1 MRDGD
6 RERDDAE
13 PVGGVGTTPD
23 EPDRDAAEDADA
35 SARIT
40 NEATEAFMDI
50 MDTYSLVHDTQLRG
64 ELLRHFRE
72 ARRMTETEARA
83 YVTSHRFATLRDRY
97 VEAARRERAPLGRVV
112 GADETESADASGLT
126 TDVSRDDE
134 AREALRAYRALPTLH
149 SYLGEVG
156 DVRGG
161 AAAHADLERLANGD
175 VAGSGTGTGTL
186 RSRAVRVPVLA
197 LYDHVLFPGD
207 TLPLFVD
214 GRTDPDRA
222 EMVALANAAPPPL
235 TGFFG
240 VVCIAGWLESDLP
253 SGDAARSLRPTRP
266 MVGTLAQIRRVAA
279 DANGAS
285 GARENGSTRLV
296 ARGRA
301 RFAVKDPWS
310 LIGVSEVSHTR
321 GVVLNVE
328 VELLSDAAER
338 PKLRRV
344 FGDARFSRRA
354 RGAGRRTREPPRLG
368 LTPHSAATYALFDP
382 HALAR
387 RLRASPALA
396 VALGCRTASDGSP
409 NVHKNDGNERAL
421 ETELPLDPASLS
433 HRVASRAPVSLA
445 TRYAL
450 LCADTAVDRL
460 RLELKL
466 FGVFSD
472 VAYEGKGH
480 EKARRESICLSCSS
494 CSAPLS
500 ALASLVAMSD
510 EGPGGAYCN
519 PAGLVHDVLT
529 VGEVFPNAVALEGDP
544 SSEFS
549 WFPGFAWTVAV
560 CVRCRQ
566 HLGWQFT
573 PEEAPTTRT
582 GSGVPRSRFFG
593 LTRAR
598 VRADGFESLESL
610 CDIADTPYAQQVRS
624 LEAADEWDA

>member
-1 MRDGD
+1 MRYGD

-35 SARIT
+35 RAR
-40 NEATEAFMDI
+40 
-50 MDTYSLVHDTQLRG
+50 
-64 ELLRHFRE
+64 
-72 ARRMTETEARA
+72 
-83 YVTSHRFATLRDRY
+83 
-97 VEAARRERAPLGRVV
+97 
-112 GADETESADASGLT
+112 DASGLT
-126 TDVSRDDE
+126 TDVSRDGE

-175 VAGSGTGTGTL
+175 VAGTGTGTGTL

-197 LYDHVLFPGD
+197 MYDHVLFPGD

-240 VVCIAGWLESDLP
+240 VVCIAGWLESDDL
-253 SGDAARSLRPTRP
+253 SDDTARSLRPTRP
-266 MVGTLAQIRRVAA
+266 MVGTLAQIRRVAGA
-279 DANGAS
+279 DANGA

-310 LIGVSEVSHTR
+310 LIGPQVAH
-321 GVVLNVE
+321 GVHLNVE

-344 FGDARFSRRA
+344 FGDAPRRA
-354 RGAGRRTREPPRLG
+354 RGTGRRTRAPPRLG

-396 VALGCRTASDGSP
+396 VALGCRAPSDGSP
-409 NVHKNDGNERAL
+409 NDENKRAL

-472 VAYEGKGH
+472 VAGEGKNEGKD
-480 EKARRESICLSCSS
+480 EKADEKKKGGRESICLSCSS

-510 EGPGGAYCN
+510 EGAGGAYCN

-529 VGEVFPNAVALEGDP
+529 VGEGFPNAVALEGEP
-544 SSEFS
+544 SAEFS

-573 PEEAPTTRT
+573 PEVLVTSASEEATTATTTRT

>member
-1 MRDGD
+1 MRYGD

-35 SARIT
+35 RAR
-40 NEATEAFMDI
+40 
-50 MDTYSLVHDTQLRG
+50 
-64 ELLRHFRE
+64 
-72 ARRMTETEARA
+72 
-83 YVTSHRFATLRDRY
+83 
-97 VEAARRERAPLGRVV
+97 
-112 GADETESADASGLT
+112 DASGLT
-126 TDVSRDDE
+126 TDVSRDGE

-175 VAGSGTGTGTL
+175 VAGTGTGTGTL

-197 LYDHVLFPGD
+197 MYDHVLFPGD

-240 VVCIAGWLESDLP
+240 VVCIAGWLESENESD
-253 SGDAARSLRPTRP
+253 DTARSLRPTRP
-266 MVGTLAQIRRVAA
+266 MVGTLAQIRRVAGA
-279 DANGAS
+279 DANGA

-310 LIGVSEVSHTR
+310 LIGPQVAPH
-321 GVVLNVE
+321 GVHLNVE

-344 FGDARFSRRA
+344 FGDAPSRA
-354 RGAGRRTREPPRLG
+354 RGAGRRTRAPPRLG

-396 VALGCRTASDGSP
+396 VALGCRAPSDDPS
-409 NVHKNDGNERAL
+409 NDENKRAL
-421 ETELPLDPASLS
+421 ETELPLDPSALS

-450 LCADTAVDRL
+450 LCADTVVDRL

-472 VAYEGKGH
+472 FSLKKKDG
-480 EKARRESICLSCSS
+480 EKDDETKKRQKNTESICLSCSS

-510 EGPGGAYCN
+510 EGAGGAYCN

-529 VGEVFPNAVALEGDP
+529 VGEVFPNAVALEGEP
-544 SSEFS
+544 SAEFS

-573 PEEAPTTRT
+573 PEAPTFSKSAPPEALNSTRT

>member
-13 PVGGVGTTPD
+13 PVGGIGTTPD
-23 EPDRDAAEDADA
+23 EPDRDAAEDAD
-35 SARIT
+35 
-40 NEATEAFMDI
+40 
-50 MDTYSLVHDTQLRG
+50 
-64 ELLRHFRE
+64 
-72 ARRMTETEARA
+72 
-83 YVTSHRFATLRDRY
+83 
-97 VEAARRERAPLGRVV
+97 ARRERAPLGRVV
-112 GADETESADASGLT
+112 GADETEAADASGLT
-126 TDVSRDDE
+126 TDVSRDGE

-175 VAGSGTGTGTL
+175 VAGTGTGTGTL
-186 RSRAVRVPVLA
+186 RSRAVRVPLLA
-197 LYDHVLFPGD
+197 MYDHVLFPGD

-222 EMVALANAAPPPL
+222 EMVAVANAAPPPL

-240 VVCIAGWLESDLP
+240 VVCIAGWLETDNP

-266 MVGTLAQIRRVAA
+266 MVGTLAQIRRVAGA
-279 DANGAS
+279 DANGA

-310 LIGVSEVSHTR
+310 LITQVPHTR

-344 FGDARFSRRA
+344 FGDAPRRA
-354 RGAGRRTREPPRLG
+354 RGTGRRTRAPPRLG

-387 RLRASPALA
+387 RLRASPAVA
-396 VALGCRTASDGSP
+396 VALGCRAPSDGSP
-409 NVHKNDGNERAL
+409 NDENKRAL

-472 VAYEGKGH
+472 VAGEGKNEGKD
-480 EKARRESICLSCSS
+480 EKADEKKKGGRESICLSCSS

-510 EGPGGAYCN
+510 EGAGGAYCN

-529 VGEVFPNAVALEGDP
+529 VGEVFPNAVALEGEP
-544 SSEFS
+544 SAEFS

-573 PEEAPTTRT
+573 PEVLVTSASEEATTATTTRT

-598 VRADGFESLESL
+598 VRAEGFESLDAL

>member
-1 MRDGD
+1 MRYGD
-6 RERDDAE
+6 RERDDTE

-35 SARIT
+35 RAR
-40 NEATEAFMDI
+40 
-50 MDTYSLVHDTQLRG
+50 
-64 ELLRHFRE
+64 
-72 ARRMTETEARA
+72 
-83 YVTSHRFATLRDRY
+83 
-97 VEAARRERAPLGRVV
+97 
-112 GADETESADASGLT
+112 DASGLT
-126 TDVSRDDE
+126 TDVSRDGE

-175 VAGSGTGTGTL
+175 VAGTGTGTGTL
-186 RSRAVRVPVLA
+186 RSRAVRVPLLA
-197 LYDHVLFPGD
+197 MYDHVLFPGD

-240 VVCIAGWLESDLP
+240 VVCIAGWLESDDL
-253 SGDAARSLRPTRP
+253 SDDTARSLRPTRP
-266 MVGTLAQIRRVAA
+266 MVGTLAQIRRVAGA
-279 DANGAS
+279 DANGA
-285 GARENGSTRLV
+285 GAHENGSTRLV

-310 LIGVSEVSHTR
+310 LIGQVPHTR

-344 FGDARFSRRA
+344 FGDAPRRA
-354 RGAGRRTREPPRLG
+354 RGTGRRTRAPPRLG

-396 VALGCRTASDGSP
+396 VALGCRAPSDGSP
-409 NVHKNDGNERAL
+409 NDENKRAL

-472 VAYEGKGH
+472 DISDGEGNKKDG
-480 EKARRESICLSCSS
+480 EKDDETKKQKRREESICLSCSS

-510 EGPGGAYCN
+510 EGAGGAYCN

-529 VGEVFPNAVALEGDP
+529 VGEVFPNAVALEGEP
-544 SSEFS
+544 SAEFS
-549 WFPGFAWTVAV
+549 WFPGYAWTVAV
-560 CVRCRQ
+560 CVRCRK

-573 PEEAPTTRT
+573 PEAPTSSAPTSSAPPEATTTRT

>member
-1 MRDGD
+1 MRYGD

-35 SARIT
+35 RAR
-40 NEATEAFMDI
+40 
-50 MDTYSLVHDTQLRG
+50 
-64 ELLRHFRE
+64 
-72 ARRMTETEARA
+72 
-83 YVTSHRFATLRDRY
+83 
-97 VEAARRERAPLGRVV
+97 
-112 GADETESADASGLT
+112 DASGLT
-126 TDVSRDDE
+126 TDVSRDGE

-175 VAGSGTGTGTL
+175 VAGTGTGTGTL

-197 LYDHVLFPGD
+197 MYDHVLFPGD

-240 VVCIAGWLESDLP
+240 VVCIAGWLESENESD
-253 SGDAARSLRPTRP
+253 DTARSLRPTRP
-266 MVGTLAQIRRVAA
+266 MVGTLAQIRRVAGA
-279 DANGAS
+279 DANGA
-285 GARENGSTRLV
+285 GAHENGSTRLV

-310 LIGVSEVSHTR
+310 LIGPQVSPH
-321 GVVLNVE
+321 GVHLNVE

-344 FGDARFSRRA
+344 FGDAPSRA
-354 RGAGRRTREPPRLG
+354 RGAGRRTRAPPRLG

-396 VALGCRTASDGSP
+396 VALGCRAPSDDPS
-409 NVHKNDGNERAL
+409 NDENKRAL
-421 ETELPLDPASLS
+421 ETELPLDPSTLS

-450 LCADTAVDRL
+450 LCADTVVDRL

-472 VAYEGKGH
+472 EISSSPKKDG
-480 EKARRESICLSCSS
+480 EKDDETKKRQKNKESICLSCSS

-510 EGPGGAYCN
+510 EGAGGAYCN

-529 VGEVFPNAVALEGDP
+529 VGEVFPNAVALEGEP
-544 SSEFS
+544 SAEFS

-573 PEEAPTTRT
+573 PEAPTFSKSAPPEALNSTRT

>member
-6 RERDDAE
+6 RERIDAE
-13 PVGGVGTTPD
+13 PVGGIGTTPD
-23 EPDRDAAEDADA
+23 EPNRDAAEDAD
-35 SARIT
+35 
-40 NEATEAFMDI
+40 
-50 MDTYSLVHDTQLRG
+50 
-64 ELLRHFRE
+64 
-72 ARRMTETEARA
+72 
-83 YVTSHRFATLRDRY
+83 
-97 VEAARRERAPLGRVV
+97 ARRERAPLGRVV
-112 GADETESADASGLT
+112 GADETEAADASGLT
-126 TDVSRDDE
+126 TDVSRDGE

-175 VAGSGTGTGTL
+175 VAGTGTGTGTL

-197 LYDHVLFPGD
+197 MYDHVLFPGD

-240 VVCIAGWLESDLP
+240 VVCIAGWLETDNP

-266 MVGTLAQIRRVAA
+266 MVGTLAQIRRVAGA
-279 DANGAS
+279 DANGA
-285 GARENGSTRLV
+285 GAHENGSTRLV

-310 LIGVSEVSHTR
+310 LIGQVPHTR

-344 FGDARFSRRA
+344 FGDAPRLNTHT
-354 RGAGRRTREPPRLG
+354 RGTGRRTRAPPRLG

-387 RLRASPALA
+387 RLRASPAVA
-396 VALGCRTASDGSP
+396 VALGCRAPSDGSP
-409 NVHKNDGNERAL
+409 NDENKRAL

-472 VAYEGKGH
+472 VAGEGKND
-480 EKARRESICLSCSS
+480 EKADEKKKGGGGRESICLSCSS

-510 EGPGGAYCN
+510 EGAGGAYCN

-529 VGEVFPNAVALEGDP
+529 VGEVFPNAVALEGEP
-544 SSEFS
+544 SAEFS

-573 PEEAPTTRT
+573 PEVLTMSAPEEATSQEPPRT

-598 VRADGFESLESL
+598 VRADGFESLDAL

-624 LEAADEWDA
+624 LEAADDEWDA

>member
-35 SARIT
+35 RAR
-40 NEATEAFMDI
+40 
-50 MDTYSLVHDTQLRG
+50 
-64 ELLRHFRE
+64 
-72 ARRMTETEARA
+72 
-83 YVTSHRFATLRDRY
+83 
-97 VEAARRERAPLGRVV
+97 
-112 GADETESADASGLT
+112 DASGLT
-126 TDVSRDDE
+126 TDVSRDGE

-175 VAGSGTGTGTL
+175 VAGTGTGTGTL

-197 LYDHVLFPGD
+197 MYDHVLFPGD

-240 VVCIAGWLESDLP
+240 VVCIAGWLESDNE
-253 SGDAARSLRPTRP
+253 SDDAARSLRPTRP
-266 MVGTLAQIRRVAA
+266 MVGTLAQIRRVAGA
-279 DANGAS
+279 DANGA

-310 LIGVSEVSHTR
+310 LIGPQVSPH
-321 GVVLNVE
+321 GVHLNVE

-344 FGDARFSRRA
+344 FGDAPSRA
-354 RGAGRRTREPPRLG
+354 RGAGRRTRAPPRLG

-396 VALGCRTASDGSP
+396 VALGCRAPSDDPS
-409 NVHKNDGNERAL
+409 NDENKRAL
-421 ETELPLDPASLS
+421 ETELPLDPSALS

-450 LCADTAVDRL
+450 LCADTVVDRL

-472 VAYEGKGH
+472 FSLKKKDG
-480 EKARRESICLSCSS
+480 EKDDETKKQKRERRESICLSCSS

-510 EGPGGAYCN
+510 EGAGGAYCN

-529 VGEVFPNAVALEGDP
+529 VGEVFPNAVALEGEP
-544 SSEFS
+544 SAEFS

-573 PEEAPTTRT
+573 PEAPTSSAPTSSAPPEALNSTRT

>member
-13 PVGGVGTTPD
+13 PVGGVGTSPD

-35 SARIT
+35 RAR
-40 NEATEAFMDI
+40 
-50 MDTYSLVHDTQLRG
+50 
-64 ELLRHFRE
+64 
-72 ARRMTETEARA
+72 
-83 YVTSHRFATLRDRY
+83 
-97 VEAARRERAPLGRVV
+97 
-112 GADETESADASGLT
+112 DASGLT
-126 TDVSRDDE
+126 TDVSRDGE

-175 VAGSGTGTGTL
+175 VAGTGTGTGTL

-197 LYDHVLFPGD
+197 MYDHVLFPGD

-240 VVCIAGWLESDLP
+240 VVCIAGWLESDNE
-253 SGDAARSLRPTRP
+253 SDDAARSLRPTRP
-266 MVGTLAQIRRVAA
+266 MVGTLAQIRRVAGA
-279 DANGAS
+279 DANGA

-310 LIGVSEVSHTR
+310 LIGPQVSPH
-321 GVVLNVE
+321 GVHLNVE

-344 FGDARFSRRA
+344 FGDAPSRA
-354 RGAGRRTREPPRLG
+354 RGAGRRTRAPPRLG

-396 VALGCRTASDGSP
+396 VALGCRAPSDGSP
-409 NVHKNDGNERAL
+409 NAL
-421 ETELPLDPASLS
+421 ETELPLDPSALS

-450 LCADTAVDRL
+450 LCADTVVDRL

-472 VAYEGKGH
+472 FSRFFTKKKDG
-480 EKARRESICLSCSS
+480 EKDDETKKQKRERRESICLSCSS

-510 EGPGGAYCN
+510 EGAGGAYCN

-529 VGEVFPNAVALEGDP
+529 VGEVFPNAVALEGEP
-544 SSEFS
+544 SAEFS

-573 PEEAPTTRT
+573 PEAPTSSAPTSSAPPEATTTRT

>member
-35 SARIT
+35 RAR
-40 NEATEAFMDI
+40 
-50 MDTYSLVHDTQLRG
+50 
-64 ELLRHFRE
+64 
-72 ARRMTETEARA
+72 
-83 YVTSHRFATLRDRY
+83 
-97 VEAARRERAPLGRVV
+97 
-112 GADETESADASGLT
+112 DASGLT
-126 TDVSRDDE
+126 TDVSRDGE

-175 VAGSGTGTGTL
+175 VAGTGTGTGTL

-197 LYDHVLFPGD
+197 MYDHVLFPGD

-240 VVCIAGWLESDLP
+240 VVCIAGWLESENESD
-253 SGDAARSLRPTRP
+253 DTARSLRPTRP
-266 MVGTLAQIRRVAA
+266 MVGTLAQIRRVAGA
-279 DANGAS
+279 DANGA
-285 GARENGSTRLV
+285 GAHENGSTRLV

-310 LIGVSEVSHTR
+310 LIGPQVSPH
-321 GVVLNVE
+321 GVHLNVE

-344 FGDARFSRRA
+344 FGDAPSRA
-354 RGAGRRTREPPRLG
+354 RGAGRRTRAPPRLG

-396 VALGCRTASDGSP
+396 VALGCRAPSDDPS
-409 NVHKNDGNERAL
+409 NDENKRAL
-421 ETELPLDPASLS
+421 ETELPLDPSALS

-450 LCADTAVDRL
+450 LCADTVVDRL

-472 VAYEGKGH
+472 EISFSGEGNKKDG
-480 EKARRESICLSCSS
+480 EKDDETKKRQKNKESICLSCSS

-510 EGPGGAYCN
+510 EGAGGAYCN

-529 VGEVFPNAVALEGDP
+529 VGEVFPNAVALEGEP
-544 SSEFS
+544 SAEFS

-573 PEEAPTTRT
+573 PEAPTFSKSAPPEALNSTRT

>member
-1 MRDGD
+1 MRYGD

-35 SARIT
+35 RAR
-40 NEATEAFMDI
+40 
-50 MDTYSLVHDTQLRG
+50 
-64 ELLRHFRE
+64 
-72 ARRMTETEARA
+72 
-83 YVTSHRFATLRDRY
+83 
-97 VEAARRERAPLGRVV
+97 
-112 GADETESADASGLT
+112 DASGLT
-126 TDVSRDDE
+126 TDVSRDGE

-175 VAGSGTGTGTL
+175 VAGTGTGTGTL

-197 LYDHVLFPGD
+197 MYDHVLFPGD

-240 VVCIAGWLESDLP
+240 VVCIAGWLESENESD
-253 SGDAARSLRPTRP
+253 DTARSLRPTRP
-266 MVGTLAQIRRVAA
+266 MVGTLAQIRRVAGA
-279 DANGAS
+279 DANGA
-285 GARENGSTRLV
+285 GAHENGSTRLV

-310 LIGVSEVSHTR
+310 LIGPQVSPH
-321 GVVLNVE
+321 GVHLNVE

-344 FGDARFSRRA
+344 FGDAPSRA
-354 RGAGRRTREPPRLG
+354 RGAGRRTRAPPRLG

-396 VALGCRTASDGSP
+396 VALGCRAPSDDPS
-409 NVHKNDGNERAL
+409 NDENKRAL
-421 ETELPLDPASLS
+421 ETELPLDPSALS

-450 LCADTAVDRL
+450 LCADTVVDRL

-472 VAYEGKGH
+472 FSLKKKDG
-480 EKARRESICLSCSS
+480 EKDDETKKRQKNKESICLSCSS

-510 EGPGGAYCN
+510 EGAGGAYCN

-529 VGEVFPNAVALEGDP
+529 VGEVFPNAVALEGEP
-544 SSEFS
+544 SAEFS

-573 PEEAPTTRT
+573 PEAPTFSKSAPPEALNSTRT